1 MSLQNQPVQI
11 PRPTGRLSGACY
23 DALLYVRSLP
33 AADRR
38 NVLGFL
44 SFDFLDALE
53 RAVPHVP
60 AIQSD
65 QEKILALLSQA
76 GLAQLTAEQAKELK
90 EAYDRSL
97 EAAFPTTQTYLRWS
111 HQFHGLSV
119 DHNLESISFPRM
131 LHLEVASFAD
141 ADLRDLLKELH
152 SAFGRI
158 KNLSDSQGFR
168 QVFEYYGEA
177 VVYSLLS
184 AKFKTKRIVAGSSSM
199 PDFSCSLP
207 SGKEFFVELK
217 SFDIVDGPYRS
228 DQMHEDAMQ
237 QQIELE
243 KQTSRG
249 ERVAMAVREVSPYKR
264 AYGRRDEYNPR
275 SLLTVVDALIG
286 KARSAFKSKQ
296 FAQGPTF
303 AFVLGDR
310 LLLPDSKHSV
320 APHYFEGGAGG
331 AVISGVLWHV
341 CFGQT
346 GWPIF
351 RMPDF
356 DGQPGLEGYM
366 SGSGLF
372 SDPNIPFPSGALIF
386 ADTGWSEDTV
396 LGLYDSN
403 WPLSDPSWTVTDT
416 EQVIHTLCSAFN
428 DEKNS
433 YGQLVAS
440 T

>member
-1 MSLQNQPVQI
+1 MSSQNQPAKI
-11 PRPTGRLSGACY
+11 SRPTGRLSGACH
-23 DALLYVRSLP
+23 DAFLYVRSLP

-44 SFDFLDALE
+44 SYDFLDALE
-53 RAVPHVP
+53 HVVPHVP

-65 QEKILALLSQA
+65 QDKILALLSQA
-76 GLAQLTAEQAKELK
+76 ALAQLTEEQAKELK
-90 EAYDRSL
+90 ETYTRSL
-97 EAAFPTTQTYLRWS
+97 EVAFPTTQIYLHWS
-111 HQFHGLSV
+111 HQLLGLSV
-119 DHNLESISFPRM
+119 DHNLVSISFPR
-131 LHLEVASFAD
+131 LLQLEVASFAD

-207 SGKEFFVELK
+207 NGKEFFVELK

-228 DQMHEDAMQ
+228 DQMHEDAIQ

-243 KQTSRG
+243 RQTSRG
-249 ERVAMAVREVSPYKR
+249 ERIATAVREVSPYKR
-264 AYGRRDEYNPR
+264 AFGKPDEYDPR
-275 SLLTVVDALIG
+275 SLLTVVNTLIG
-286 KARSAFKSKQ
+286 KARSAFKPQQ

-310 LLLPDSKHSV
+310 LLLPGGKHSV
-320 APHYFEGGAGG
+320 APHYFERGAGG
-331 AVISGVLWHV
+331 AIISGVLWHV

-356 DGQPGLEGYM
+356 EGRPGLEGYM
-366 SGSGLF
+366 SAGGLF
-372 SDPNIPFPSGALIF
+372 SDPSIPFPSGALIF
-386 ADTGWSEDTV
+386 ADTSWKEDTV
-396 LGLYDSN
+396 LGLYASN
-403 WPLSDPSWTVTDT
+403 WRLSDPSWTVDDI
-416 EQVIHTLCSAFN
+416 EEVLRTLCSAFN